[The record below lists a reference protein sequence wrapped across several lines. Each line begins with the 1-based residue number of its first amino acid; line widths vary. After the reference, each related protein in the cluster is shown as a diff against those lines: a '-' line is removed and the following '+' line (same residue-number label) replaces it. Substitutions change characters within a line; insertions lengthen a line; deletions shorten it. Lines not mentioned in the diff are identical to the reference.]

1 MYQSATRY
9 VVLHAKV
16 GSRQEP
22 WVSRHVWSTGTLEN
36 KVGEIY
42 EDLRDSYRKKHG
54 LDKTEDAMVFMTGL
68 SVFDNELPNQYEQP
82 PTPQQSAEPT
92 LESLVA
98 SLERLTEVAS
108 KGNIDLSAAIN
119 AIQDKIVAL
128 MMAGTML

>member
-22 WVSRHVWSTGTLEN
+22 WVSPHVWSTGTLEN
-36 KVGEIY
+36 KVGEMY
-42 EDLRDSYRKKHG
+42 EGLRDSYREKHG
-54 LDKTEDAMVFMTGL
+54 LDKTEDVRVFMTGL
-68 SVFDNELPNQYEQP
+68 SVFDNELPKQYEQP
-82 PTPQQSAEPT
+82 PVLQQAAEPT

-98 SLERLTEVAS
+98 SLERLIELAR
-108 KGNIDLSAAIN
+108 KGNIDLSAGIA

-128 MMAGTML
+128 MTAGTML

>member
-9 VVLHAKV
+9 VVLHANV
-16 GSRQEP
+16 GSNQEP
-22 WVSRHVWSTGTLEN
+22 WVNRQVWSTGTLEN

-68 SVFDNELPNQYEQP
+68 SVLDNELPNQYEQP
-82 PTPQQSAEPT
+82 PAPQQPAEPT

-98 SLERLTEVAS
+98 SIQTLVEISA
-108 KGNIDLSAAIN
+108 KGNIDLSAAIK

-128 MMAGTML
+128 MAAGTIR